1 MNQVAHKVV
10 PSVATNNRMVLKPSE
25 KVPLSALLFA
35 DILYQ
40 AGLPPDLAWL
50 VIYLFKTVL
59 DGRNTPVADGVQRAL
74 GRPPRNF
81 ADYLARTAP
90 TGVWGAAS

>member
-1 MNQVAHKVV
+1 
-10 PSVATNNRMVLKPSE
+10 
-25 KVPLSALLFA
+25 
-35 DILYQ
+35 
-40 AGLPPDLAWL
+40 

-74 GRPPRNF
+74 DRPPRGF
-81 ADYLARTAP
+81 AEYLARTAP